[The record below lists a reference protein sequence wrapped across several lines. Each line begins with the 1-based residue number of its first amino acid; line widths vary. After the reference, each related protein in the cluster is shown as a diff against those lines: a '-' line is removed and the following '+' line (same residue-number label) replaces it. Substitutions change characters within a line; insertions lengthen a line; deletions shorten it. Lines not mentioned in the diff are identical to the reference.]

1 MYADS
6 VSRLVQVAA
15 GCEAPA
21 CVLMYG
27 QTGSGKTFTMRAIMK
42 AAAAQLFA
50 TARGATVSLSY
61 AELGGGGAR
70 DMLNSGAPA
79 QLLTDRSGEV
89 QLVPSVE
96 VEVASAAG
104 LLALLDYASS
114 IRATAATWLRVEFQ
128 LTRNTYVAVCSEM
141 LAVGNGR

>member
-1 MYADS
+1 MYSDS
-6 VSRLVQVAA
+6 VARLVQLAA
-15 GCEAPA
+15 GGESPA

-27 QTGSGKTFTMRAIMK
+27 QTGSGKTYTMRAIMK

-50 TARGATVSLSY
+50 TAGGTTVSLSY
-61 AELGGGGAR
+61 AELGGSGAR
-70 DMLNSGAPA
+70 DMLNCGAAA

-96 VEVASAAG
+96 VEVASPDG

-114 IRATAATWLRVEFQ
+114 IRATAAT
-128 LTRNTYVAVCSEM
+128 
-141 LAVGNGR
+141 